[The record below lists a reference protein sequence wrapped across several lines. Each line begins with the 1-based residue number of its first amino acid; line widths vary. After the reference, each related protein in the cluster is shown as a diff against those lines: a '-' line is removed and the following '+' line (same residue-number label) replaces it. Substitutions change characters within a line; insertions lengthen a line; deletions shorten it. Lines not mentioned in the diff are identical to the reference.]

1 MPGWKCSSEGIT
13 ELDKLPSEMMAY
25 LERMSELVG
34 AKVSIISTGPKRE
47 ETIVLNPD
55 QFWLWKYYNA
65 GYEKMFKRI
74 ILVCL
79 IAVIA
84 YYAGDQGLTPGNFI
98 DWFTENDIF
107 QTSKEALQEIF
118 ELAEEQQVVE
128 KAGGVID
135 SLKEKV
141 TNWIT
146 IESH

>member
-1 MPGWKCSSEGIT
+1 
-13 ELDKLPSEMMAY
+13 
-25 LERMSELVG
+25 
-34 AKVSIISTGPKRE
+34 
-47 ETIVLNPD
+47 
-55 QFWLWKYYNA
+55 
-65 GYEKMFKRI
+65 MFKRI

-84 YYAGDQGLTPGNFI
+84 YYAGAEGLTPRNVV

-107 QTSKEALQEIF
+107 QTSKETLKEIF

-141 TNWIT
+141 TN
-146 IESH
+146 

>member
-1 MPGWKCSSEGIT
+1 
-13 ELDKLPSEMMAY
+13 
-25 LERMSELVG
+25 
-34 AKVSIISTGPKRE
+34 
-47 ETIVLNPD
+47 
-55 QFWLWKYYNA
+55 
-65 GYEKMFKRI
+65 MFKRI

-84 YYAGDQGLTPGNFI
+84 YYAGAQGLTLGNVV

-107 QTSKEALQEIF
+107 QISKEAMKEIF

-141 TNWIT
+141 TN
-146 IESH
+146 

>member
-1 MPGWKCSSEGIT
+1 
-13 ELDKLPSEMMAY
+13 
-25 LERMSELVG
+25 
-34 AKVSIISTGPKRE
+34 
-47 ETIVLNPD
+47 
-55 QFWLWKYYNA
+55 
-65 GYEKMFKRI
+65 MFKRL

-84 YYAGDQGLTPGNFI
+84 YNAGAEGLTLGNVV

-107 QTSKEALQEIF
+107 QISKEAMKEIF

-141 TNWIT
+141 TN
-146 IESH
+146 

>member
-1 MPGWKCSSEGIT
+1 
-13 ELDKLPSEMMAY
+13 
-25 LERMSELVG
+25 
-34 AKVSIISTGPKRE
+34 
-47 ETIVLNPD
+47 
-55 QFWLWKYYNA
+55 
-65 GYEKMFKRI
+65 MFKRI

-107 QTSKEALQEIF
+107 QISKEAMKEIF
-118 ELAEEQQVVE
+118 ELAEKQQIVE

-141 TNWIT
+141 TN
-146 IESH
+146 

>member
-1 MPGWKCSSEGIT
+1 
-13 ELDKLPSEMMAY
+13 
-25 LERMSELVG
+25 
-34 AKVSIISTGPKRE
+34 
-47 ETIVLNPD
+47 
-55 QFWLWKYYNA
+55 
-65 GYEKMFKRI
+65 MFKRI

-84 YYAGDQGLTPGNFI
+84 YYAGAQGLTLGNVL

-107 QTSKEALQEIF
+107 QISKKAIKEIF

-141 TNWIT
+141 TN
-146 IESH
+146 